1 MSISELKVR
10 LHERIEHLSDVQL
23 KKLYGMLDKAFP
35 EKKSPKTRKLGTLP
49 GLIKYMAPDFDEP
62 LEDFKEYM
70 PE

>member
-1 MSISELKVR
+1 MPDIKTR
-10 LHERIEHLSDVQL
+10 LHERIEHLTDAQL
-23 KKLYGMLDKAFP
+23 QKLYALFVEIFP
-35 EKKSPKTRKLGTLP
+35 ERKQPTPRKLGSLP

>member
-1 MSISELKVR
+1 MSKSEIKIR
-10 LHERIEHLSDVQL
+10 LHKRIENLSETQL
-23 KKLYGMLDKAFP
+23 KKLYGILSMTFP
-35 EKKSPKTRKLGTLP
+35 EDFTPKERNLGTLP